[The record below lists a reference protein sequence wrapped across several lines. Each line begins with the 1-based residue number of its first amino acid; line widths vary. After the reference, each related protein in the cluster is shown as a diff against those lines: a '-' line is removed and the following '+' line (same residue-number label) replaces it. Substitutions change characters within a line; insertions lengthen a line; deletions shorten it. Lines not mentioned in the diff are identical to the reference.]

1 MDGGDVFA
9 LASAAEA
16 RVQALAR
23 MGMDDPDECGDGFQL
38 LDVIEA
44 LSTHFHE
51 HQAAILRWPFKLF
64 CVKWRR
70 MTVQLAKRDA
80 ERERD
85 KRRAEAEREQQDA
98 ERGLRQMHAAQ
109 WGE

>member
-1 MDGGDVFA
+1 MFA

-16 RVQALAR
+16 RYQALAHMGL
-23 MGMDDPDECGDGFQL
+23 MGMDDPAECGDGFQL
-38 LDVIEA
+38 LDIIEA
-44 LSTHFHE
+44 LSMHFHE

-85 KRRAEAEREQQDA
+85 QQRAAVERAQSDAERE
-98 ERGLRQMHAAQ
+98 LRQAHVAQ
-109 WGE
+109 WGG

>member
-1 MDGGDVFA
+1 MYV
-9 LASAAEA
+9 LAAAAEA
-16 RVQALAR
+16 RYQALAH
-23 MGMDDPDECGDGFQL
+23 MSMDDPDECGDGFQL
-38 LDVIEA
+38 LDIIET
-44 LSTHFHE
+44 LSAHFHE

-85 KRRAEAEREQQDA
+85 KQRAAIEREQGEAERELQRA
-98 ERGLRQMHAAQ
+98 HAAQ
-109 WGE
+109 WGG